1 MNVTL
6 QLIMISVAGFVGG
19 FIGAQVGSGA
29 IITLPALLLVGLPL
43 PIAIGTN
50 SMSGWLMNAAAIPK
64 YWRAGKVNLRFVL
77 PLSIVAAI
85 GALIGAQ
92 LVFIVDTSILA
103 KLFAVIFCILGVTLL
118 LKPIKQEKAAE
129 NLQGWKLLIGLA
141 LSLVLGLYGGILAVG
156 LTTFAILAFN
166 LLLKQP
172 QLEAIANAIAMASI
186 LLTTST
192 AFFILDHKVNY
203 LYGLPLAA
211 TTILGALFGAQMAL
225 KKGQSYFRILLLIML
240 VLVVGKL
247 LLTK

>member
-1 MNVTL
+1 MII
-6 QLIMISVAGFVGG
+6 QLVMISVAGFVGG

-50 SMSGWLMNAAAIPK
+50 SISGWLMNAAAVRK
-64 YWRAGKVNLRFVL
+64 YWRAGKVNLQFVL
-77 PLSIVAAI
+77 PLSFVAAV

-92 LVFIVDTSILA
+92 LVFVVNTSLLA

-118 LKPIKQEKAAE
+118 FKPVKQEKAAE
-129 NLQGWKLLIGLA
+129 KLVGWRLLIGLA

-172 QLEAIANAIAMASI
+172 QLEAIANAIVMASI

-192 AFFILDHKVNY
+192 AFFIFDHKVDY

-211 TTILGALFGAQMAL
+211 TTIVGALFGAQTAL
-225 KKGQSYFRILLLIML
+225 KSSQSYFKVLLVIML
-240 VLVVGKL
+240 ALVIGKL
-247 LLTK
+247 LITK